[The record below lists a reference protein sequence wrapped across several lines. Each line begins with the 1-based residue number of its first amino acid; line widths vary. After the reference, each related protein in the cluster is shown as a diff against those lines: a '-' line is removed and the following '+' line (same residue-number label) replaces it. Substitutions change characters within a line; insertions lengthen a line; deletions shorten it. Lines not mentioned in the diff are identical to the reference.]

1 MNMSTSTD
9 LKERLQTLSIAK
21 DQRPKARAG
30 GGILRTVIT
39 VSIVGG
45 VGYGGFIAYQSG
57 AIGKLVAGLSNSAAA
72 PSTTPAVGEK
82 STQITPMLVR
92 AAADSA
98 APAVLTATGKIVSD
112 HQVEVSTKVSG
123 QIVELKFEQ
132 GDRVQ
137 AGQVLARIED
147 VIYKARRDEAVALLA
162 KAKATV
168 EFERFNHKRMVDLF
182 VESRASE
189 VEVNNAKRALE
200 EAIAQV
206 ATEQARLE
214 FSDKLLRDCEVV
226 APIAGVILERNV
238 EIGDFVAAEG
248 GRGANANAQFGSIA
262 DMSKLRVE
270 VDVSELD
277 INRLRREMPCQV
289 VPDAYKDRKYPG
301 RVMWIDPGA
310 NYAKATV
317 QVKVRIENPDDLLR
331 VEGTA
336 QVQFFAE
343 DPTGGSG
350 KPTIWL
356 PESAIAIDASGNAS
370 VFIIDGEVL
379 RKSAVTLGRRAGRQI
394 EITSGL
400 TDGQSI
406 VSSGVDRL
414 TDGQRLR

>member
-30 GGILRTVIT
+30 GGILRTIIT
-39 VSIVGG
+39 VVIVGG
-45 VGYGGFIAYQSG
+45 VGYGGYVAYQSG
-57 AIGKLVAGLSNSAAA
+57 AIGKLADGLSSSTASATATAA
-72 PSTTPAVGEK
+72 TADK
-82 STQITPMLVR
+82 NTQITPMLIR

-123 QIVELKFEQ
+123 QIVEMNFEQ

-162 KAKATV
+162 KARATV

-182 VESRASE
+182 AESRASE

-343 DPTGGSG
+343 APTGGTG

-356 PESAIAIDASGNAS
+356 PESAITIDASGNAS
-370 VFIIDGEVL
+370 VYIIDGEVL
-379 RKSAVTLGRRAGRQI
+379 RKSAVTLGRKAGRQI